1 MLYELKIMESKRE
14 ARSEGIELATK
25 LYVKLIEDGRFEDA
39 KKAGE
44 DPEYREQLFR
54 EYGLEEDIL

>member
-1 MLYELKIMESKRE
+1 MKIHELRCES
-14 ARSEGIELATK
+14 RSEGIELATK